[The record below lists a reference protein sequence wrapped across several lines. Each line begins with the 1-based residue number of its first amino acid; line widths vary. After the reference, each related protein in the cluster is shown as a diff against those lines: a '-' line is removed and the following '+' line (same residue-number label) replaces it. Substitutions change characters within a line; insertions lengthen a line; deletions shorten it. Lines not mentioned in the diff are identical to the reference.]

1 MKRKCLGVLFTVLF
15 LFSLVGCSAGI
26 SGTFYEVTGD
36 SAKNFSGYDA
46 DTYFEFKDGKFTYF
60 DDGEEQ
66 VGVINKDNGSLI
78 IGNKT
83 LTYKLA
89 DNILTVSDGETT
101 KKFLNEDSSLF
112 VKVDEKQRLKDIVKK
127 YEVAKSNMVDRV
139 CSDIHQKMAGTYKN
153 DKIELLLKESTYSYK
168 TSDSSDFSRAKSYIW
183 SILVSELPYDEDSS
197 NKVEEG
203 EETISAIN
211 DIKTWEDYREYT
223 GNNDV
228 YFSYGGNKLDDSE
241 LHFVYDEKK
250 GSLELVKPEEN
261 ESQGEL
267 YSLIGGDGATLTR
280 E

>member
-1 MKRKCLGVLFTVLF
+1 MKRKCLGLLFTVSFLF
-15 LFSLVGCSAGI
+15 LLVGCSAGI

-46 DTYFEFKDGKFTYF
+46 ATYFEFKNGKFTYF

-66 VGVINKDNGSLI
+66 VGVINKDNGSLT

-89 DNILTVSDGETT
+89 DDILTVSDGETT

-112 VKVDEKQRLKDIVKK
+112 VKVDEKQRLKDIVEK

-168 TSDSSDFSRAKSYIW
+168 TSDSSDFSPAKSYIW